1 MARSVRAAYA
11 AAYAAA
17 CAAALANALGSDP
30 PGAALFDSCDMARRM
45 AARSFALPAALAPG
59 DDPSFE
65 GEATLEAFRT
75 DYRELANR
83 RDMRTRGAQRDVAL
97 ELARAAKLTPPLYC
111 DMYDLL
117 TCGAQKRT
125 IITVWNDFP
134 GDGAL
139 LLELLSFALHADWSR
154 SYDAARFPQE
164 DIAALAAPPPY
175 RVRAPVL

>member
-1 MARSVRAAYA
+1 MARSVRAA
-11 AAYAAA
+11 
-17 CAAALANALGSDP
+17 AAALAKVLGKDP
-30 PGAALFDSCDMARRM
+30 LGAALFDSRDMARRM
-45 AARSFALPAALAPG
+45 EAHGFALPAALAPG
-59 DDPSFE
+59 E

-75 DYRELANR
+75 DYRLLANR
-83 RDMRTRGAQRDVAL
+83 RDMRTRGAQREVAL

-117 TCGAQKRT
+117 TRGAQKT
-125 IITVWNDFP
+125 AWADLP
-134 GDGAL
+134 GDAAR

-175 RVRAPVL
+175 RVRAHGL

>member
-11 AAYAAA
+11 A
-17 CAAALANALGSDP
+17 LAKALGNDP
-30 PGAALFDSCDMARRM
+30 RGAALFDSRDMARRM
-45 AARSFALPAALAPG
+45 EAHGFALPAALAPG
-59 DDPSFE
+59 E

-83 RDMRTRGAQRDVAL
+83 RDMRTRGAQREVAL

-117 TCGAQKRT
+117 TRGAQK
-125 IITVWNDFP
+125 TVWADLP
-134 GDGAL
+134 GDAAR
-139 LLELLSFALHADWSR
+139 LLELLSFALHADWGR

-164 DIAALAAPPPY
+164 DIAALAAPPLY
-175 RVRAPVL
+175 RVRAPGGACE

>member
-1 MARSVRAAYA
+1 MARSVRAA
-11 AAYAAA
+11 
-17 CAAALANALGSDP
+17 AAALAKALGKDP
-30 PGAALFDSCDMARRM
+30 LGAALFDSRDMARRM
-45 AARSFALPAALAPG
+45 EAHGFALPAALAPG
-59 DDPSFE
+59 E

-83 RDMRTRGAQRDVAL
+83 RDMRTRGAQREVAL

-117 TCGAQKRT
+117 TRGAQKRT
-125 IITVWNDFP
+125 IITVWADLP
-134 GDGAL
+134 GDAAR
-139 LLELLSFALHADWSR
+139 LLELLSFALHADWGR

-175 RVRAPVL
+175 RVRAPGL